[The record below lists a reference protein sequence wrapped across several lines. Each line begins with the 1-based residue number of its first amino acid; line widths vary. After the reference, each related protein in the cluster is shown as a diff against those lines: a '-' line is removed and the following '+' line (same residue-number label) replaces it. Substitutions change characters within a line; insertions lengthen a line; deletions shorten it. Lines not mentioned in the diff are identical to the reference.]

1 MTPKETI
8 YLHYM
13 QVHNTYDQLYGKTTD
28 LYRIDNEF
36 VNSQEFKNMARSA
49 GTIQTIQG
57 KINYYQR
64 LIDKKLEEKRT
75 EELFNTEDGAK
86 YMQHLTEES
95 EKIREKRDAVAN
107 MAEMHIDNLVK
118 NLLGDDWGAK
128 FMLGSVEIGLL
139 SKDKNDCR
147 HFIFGHNFT
156 LMTSMYGDYEK
167 ATIDDM
173 TFNFS
178 CGSMMAFP
186 IFNSDEGLLR
196 KEFEIGKGKFLSN
209 TQVLLEVREKTFNA
223 MVEIYRLSEIG
234 NELIHKMKHATE
246 EDLEAFM
253 NENK

>member
-1 MTPKETI
+1 MTRKETI
-8 YLHYM
+8 FLHYM
-13 QVHNTYDQLYGKTTD
+13 QVHNTYDRLYYGKSIN
-28 LYRIDNEF
+28 LYRTDNEF
-36 VNSQEFKNMARSA
+36 VNSQEFKNMVRST
-49 GTIQTIQG
+49 GTIETIQG

-86 YMQHLTEES
+86 YMSHLTDEI
-95 EKIREKRDAVAN
+95 EKYREQRDAVAN
-107 MAEMHIDNLVK
+107 TAEMNIDNLVK
-118 NLLGDDWGAK
+118 NLLGDKWGVR
-128 FMLGSVEIGLL
+128 FLLGSIEIGLL
-139 SKDKNDCR
+139 SKKDGYY
-147 HFIFGHNFT
+147 FIFGHNFT
-156 LMTSMYGDYEK
+156 LMTNMYGDYKK

-173 TFNFS
+173 SFGFS

-209 TQVLLEVREKTFNA
+209 EQVLLEIREKTFNA
-223 MVEIYRLSEIG
+223 MVEIYRLNEIING
-234 NELIHKMKHATE
+234 LTHKMKHATE

>member
-13 QVHNTYDQLYGKTTD
+13 QVHNTYDQLYGKNTD
-28 LYRIDNEF
+28 LYRTDNEF
-36 VNSQEFKNMARSA
+36 VNSQEFKNMVRNAD
-49 GTIQTIQG
+49 TIQTIQG

-64 LIDKKLEEKRT
+64 LIDEKLEQKRT

-86 YMQHLTEES
+86 YMSHLTDES
-95 EKIREKRDAVAN
+95 EKYREQRDAVAN
-107 MAEMHIDNLVK
+107 MTEMHIDNLVK
-118 NLLGDDWGAK
+118 NLLGDDWGAR
-128 FMLGSVEIGLL
+128 FTMGSIEIGLL
-139 SKDKNDCR
+139 SKKDGYY
-147 HFIFGHNFT
+147 FIFGHNFT
-156 LMTSMYGDYEK
+156 LLTSMYGDYKK

-173 TFNFS
+173 TFSFS

-209 TQVLLEVREKTFNA
+209 TQVLLEIREKTFNA
-223 MVEIYRLSEIG
+223 MVEIYRLNEIYD
-234 NELIHKMKHATE
+234 ELINKMKHATE
-246 EDLEAFM
+246 EDLVAFM